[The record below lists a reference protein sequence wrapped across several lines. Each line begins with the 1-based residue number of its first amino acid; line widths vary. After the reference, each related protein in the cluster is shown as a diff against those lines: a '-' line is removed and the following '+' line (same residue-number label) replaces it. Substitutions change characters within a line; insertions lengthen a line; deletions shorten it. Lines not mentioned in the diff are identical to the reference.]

1 MVFSTV
7 ACLVL
12 TFFLLRLYFSMI
24 VKPAR
29 IRKILREQ
37 GIDGPPPKILLG
49 NILDVKKSRDA
60 AERAPLNHPHP
71 PLIHNAAAVLPFAE
85 EWRQQYGPLYVF
97 SLGNVQ
103 VLYVNNPDL
112 AKEIT
117 TCTSLDLGRPSYQ
130 QKVLGPLLG
139 KGILPSNGSIW
150 ARQRKIIAPELF
162 MDKVKGMMS
171 IITESGLELVDSWK
185 HKVESEKGGVV
196 EIGVD
201 HCMKRFSG
209 DIISRACFG
218 SSYSKGQEIFL
229 KFDVLQEIMSKRTF
243 TAVGIPGLRHLP
255 TKRNRQIW
263 ALEKEISALILK
275 IVKERRQAG
284 REKDLLQTLL
294 EGAKSSYSTSAA
306 IDQFIV
312 DNCRNIYLAG
322 FETSAVSAS
331 WCLMLLASNPE
342 WQTRVRDEVE
352 EVCQGRIPDT
362 DMLRKMKQLHMVIQ
376 ETMRLYPPA
385 PTLAREAFKDVKIG
399 NIRVPKGVNV
409 WTMVTALHTDT
420 ALWGADA
427 LEFKPQ
433 RFGNGISGACKSP
446 NAYMP
451 FGFGQ
456 RVCVGQH
463 LAMVELKL
471 LMALILTN
479 FSFTLSPNYVHSPV
493 MKMIVEPKHGVQI
506 IVKKL

>member
-1 MVFSTV
+1 MLFSTV

-12 TFFLLRLYFSMI
+12 TFFLLYLYFSMI

-29 IRKILREQ
+29 IRKILKQQ

-49 NILDVKKSRDA
+49 NILDVKKNLETQPRRPHSTTRI
-60 AERAPLNHPHP
+60 RRSSTMPLLFY
-71 PLIHNAAAVLPFAE
+71 PLRRNGGSNMVCV
-85 EWRQQYGPLYVF
+85 GM
-97 SLGNVQ
+97 
-103 VLYVNNPDL
+103 
-112 AKEIT
+112 
-117 TCTSLDLGRPSYQ
+117 PSYQ

-139 KGILPSNGSIW
+139 KGILPSNGSVW

-171 IITESGLELVDSWK
+171 IITESGLALVDSWK
-185 HKVESEKGGVV
+185 HKVESEEGGVV

-229 KFDVLQEIMSKRTF
+229 KFDALQEIMSKRTF
-243 TAVGIPGLRHLP
+243 SALGIPGLRHLP
-255 TKRNRQIW
+255 TKRNRQIR

-342 WQTRVRDEVE
+342 WQHA
-352 EVCQGRIPDT
+352 GR
-362 DMLRKMKQLHMVIQ
+362 
-376 ETMRLYPPA
+376 
-385 PTLAREAFKDVKIG
+385 G
-399 NIRVPKGVNV
+399 
-409 WTMVTALHTDT
+409 
-420 ALWGADA
+420 
-427 LEFKPQ
+427 
-433 RFGNGISGACKSP
+433 
-446 NAYMP
+446 
-451 FGFGQ
+451 
-456 RVCVGQH
+456 
-463 LAMVELKL
+463 
-471 LMALILTN
+471 
-479 FSFTLSPNYVHSPV
+479 
-493 MKMIVEPKHGVQI
+493 
-506 IVKKL
+506 